1 MTGQAARA
9 DTRLVAVPA
18 ALHPDRVSQARARMP
33 SADDAV
39 RLTGLLSLMAD
50 PIRLRIL
57 YALDL
62 TEELCVGDLAL
73 ALGANEDQVTY
84 GLRLLRT
91 AGLVV
96 GRKDGRTVLNRL
108 ADDFP
113 EPLREHC
120 MRQLIEITRR
130 VAEGAPE

>member
-1 MTGQAARA
+1 MSARDAAVE
-9 DTRLVAVPA
+9 LVGDPG
-18 ALHPDRVSQARARMP
+18 ALDPDRVAHARERLP

-50 PIRLRIL
+50 PVRLRIL

-84 GLRLLRT
+84 ALRLLRT

-96 GRKDGRTVLNRL
+96 GRKQGRTVYNRL
-108 ADDFP
+108 AEDFP

-130 VAEGAPE
+130 VAEGNAE

>member
-1 MTGQAARA
+1 MTTTVQQPV
-9 DTRLVAVPA
+9 D
-18 ALHPDRVSQARARMP
+18 PDRVAHARDRLP
-33 SADDAV
+33 TSDDAV
-39 RLTGLLSLMAD
+39 RLTGILSLMAD
-50 PIRLRIL
+50 PVRLRIL

-62 TEELCVGDLAL
+62 AEELCVGDLAL

-84 GLRLLRT
+84 ALRLLRT

-96 GRKDGRTVLNRL
+96 ARRQGRIVYNRL

-120 MRQLIEITRR
+120 MRQLIEITRH
-130 VAEGAPE
+130 VAQDAEQ

>member
-1 MTGQAARA
+1 VTTTVQQPV
-9 DTRLVAVPA
+9 D
-18 ALHPDRVSQARARMP
+18 PDRVAHARDRLP
-33 SADDAV
+33 TSDDAV
-39 RLTGLLSLMAD
+39 RLTGILSLMAD
-50 PIRLRIL
+50 PVRLRIL

-62 TEELCVGDLAL
+62 AEELCVGDLAL

-84 GLRLLRT
+84 ALRLLRT

-96 GRKDGRTVLNRL
+96 ARRQGRIVYNRL

-120 MRQLIEITRR
+120 MRQLIEITRH
-130 VAEGAPE
+130 VAQDAEQ

>member
-1 MTGQAARA
+1 MTTTAPQPLAPARVA
-9 DTRLVAVPA
+9 HARERL
-18 ALHPDRVSQARARMP
+18 P
-33 SADDAV
+33 SADDVV
-39 RLTGLLSLMAD
+39 RLTGILSLMAD
-50 PIRLRIL
+50 PVRLRIL

-84 GLRLLRT
+84 ALRLLRT

-96 GRKDGRTVLNRL
+96 ARKQGRTVYNRL
-108 ADDFP
+108 ADDFR

-120 MRQLIEITRR
+120 MRQLIAITRH
-130 VAEGAPE
+130 VAEDGAE